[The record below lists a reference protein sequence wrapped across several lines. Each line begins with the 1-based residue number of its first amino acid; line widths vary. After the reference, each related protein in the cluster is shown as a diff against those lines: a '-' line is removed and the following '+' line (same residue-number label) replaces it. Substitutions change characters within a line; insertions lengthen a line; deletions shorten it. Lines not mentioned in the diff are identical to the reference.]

1 MDCQQVK
8 LMLSSFQDGCMV
20 DSERRSIAAHL
31 ARCGECSLHLGQL
44 EMVRQT
50 LRAAPRRPMPAH
62 LVFSLRSLA
71 SREAARRRYYAG
83 FHGAIR
89 GFAERAA
96 LLANN
101 MMRPLALPA
110 AGGIASA
117 VFLFC
122 MVMTNFQGIVRQHAH
137 DVPLPDNI
145 VSEPS
150 VRHIPFTMAEDSE
163 FTVDV
168 LIDEQGR
175 VIDYS
180 FPDGFGS
187 LSTAPLR
194 RYLESTLLLTEF
206 SPGTSFGRPVSGWVK
221 VKFTGRSEID
231 VKG

>member
-20 DSERRSIAAHL
+20 DSERRAVEAHL
-31 ARCGECSLHLGQL
+31 ARCGDCSLHLGQL

-50 LRAAPRRPMPAH
+50 LRAAPRRPMPAD

-83 FHGAIR
+83 FRGAVR

-96 LLANN
+96 LFANN
-101 MMRPLALPA
+101 LMRPLALPA
-110 AGGIASA
+110 AGGLASA
-117 VFLFC
+117 VFLFS
-122 MVMTNFQGIVRQHAH
+122 MVMTNFQGIVHRHAN
-137 DVPLPDNI
+137 DVPLAI
-145 VSEPS
+145 ITEPS
-150 VRHIPFTMAEDSE
+150 VRSIPFELAEDSE

-168 LIDEQGR
+168 FVDEQGR

-180 FPDGFGS
+180 FPDGFGT

-194 RYLESTLLLTEF
+194 RKLEATLLLTEF
-206 SPGTSFGRPVSGWVK
+206 NPGTTFGQPVSGWVR
-221 VKFTGRSEID
+221 VKFTGRSQID